1 MGENGQRKK
10 GGMFMKKTN
19 YGICLTAFVFFTFFM
34 MTPSAQAIH
43 KDELKAEIKEEL
55 KEELKELR
63 GPLAEILGRILFSG
77 YIEFGGAWQD
87 VEYTDATSVDES
99 DLALTTVELTA
110 EAEVNEWV
118 NVEATLLYEDATSFE
133 GENDET
139 SVDLDV
145 AILTIGNTEAYP
157 LYFSAGVLYVP
168 FGALLTHFPD
178 DPLIDQPLTLLMGE
192 TREKAALLGLEH
204 GDFSLAGYVFNGD
217 VDEAGEENQIESY
230 GFDANYSF
238 EDEAGFDILVG
249 ASYISNIAD
258 SDGLEDVGTV
268 QDYVDG
274 FDAYLHIGYTG
285 FFLDAEY
292 MTALDEFATAE
303 ISTGA
308 GGAEGARPAVWNVEF
323 GHNFDWGKG
332 LEVVLK
338 YAGSDESEA
347 LNQAVDAEVGFPEE
361 RYGICVNKVIF
372 DSVTASLAYLHDEYK
387 DTDVLSRDERDV
399 VFGQIAVEF

>member
-1 MGENGQRKK
+1 
-10 GGMFMKKTN
+10 MKKTH
-19 YGICLTAFVFFTFFM
+19 YGIYLTAFVFLSFFM

-87 VEYTDATSVDES
+87 VEYTDGTSVDES

-110 EAEVNEWV
+110 EAEINAWV
-118 NVEATLLYEDATSFE
+118 NVEATLLYEDPTSFLGDDVE
-133 GENDET
+133 ET

-145 AILTIGNTEAYP
+145 AILTIGNAEAYP

-178 DPLIDQPLTLLMGE
+178 DPLIDQPVTLLLGE
-192 TREKAALLGLEH
+192 TREKAALLGLEYR
-204 GDFSLAGYVFNGD
+204 DFSLAGYVFNGD
-217 VDEAGEENQIESY
+217 VDEAGEENKIESY

-238 EDEAGFDILVG
+238 EDESGFDMLVG

-274 FDAYLHIGYTG
+274 FDAYLHMGYTG

-303 ISTGA
+303 VSTGA
-308 GGAEGARPAVWNVEF
+308 GGADGAQPAVWNIEA
-323 GHNFDWGKG
+323 GYNFDWGRG
-332 LEVVLK
+332 LEVALK
-338 YAGSDESEA
+338 CASSDES
-347 LNQAVDAEVGFPEE
+347 DAVGFPEK
-361 RYGICVNKVIF
+361 RYGICFNQGIF
-372 DSVTASLAYLHDEYK
+372 DTVTASLAYLHDEYE
-387 DTDVLSRDERDV
+387 DSDVDGRDERDV